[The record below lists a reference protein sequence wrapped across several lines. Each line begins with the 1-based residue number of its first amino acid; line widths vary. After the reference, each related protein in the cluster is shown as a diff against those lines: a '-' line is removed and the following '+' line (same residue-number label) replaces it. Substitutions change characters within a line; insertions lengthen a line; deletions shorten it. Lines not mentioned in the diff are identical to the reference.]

1 MHLPRCIFQGFTLG
15 LAMLCLQGCIS
26 VRIKR
31 PIGNAVAKTK
41 SPPKTATKEELAA
54 KVQDLHNQIRTF
66 QATLNMTPSTGSVYK
81 GEITEYRDIRGY
93 ILFRDPTTIRI
104 IGQYPVVRATAFD
117 MVSDGK
123 VFKIS
128 FPAKSLFVVGENAAP
143 TTSSNKLEN
152 WRPQAFLDSM
162 LLRPVDPNAQERTTL
177 LDFTDEDHAFYILL
191 IQRIDDKGNIIPL
204 RSIWFDR
211 VDLGIIRQIFYSP
224 DSNIVSDTR
233 YSNWTDFSGVRF
245 PKTIDI
251 NRPID
256 GYGVVLDVVKMEMNI
271 SLTEQQFALQQPA
284 GSKLQ
289 VIGKPDGVPATP
301 VSSRTSTGG
310 ARSQK

>member
-1 MHLPRCIFQGFTLG
+1 MNLLRRIILGIAVG
-15 LAMLCLQGCIS
+15 LAMLNLQGCLS
-26 VRIKR
+26 VRIRR
-31 PIGNAVAKTK
+31 PIGNRVAKTK
-41 SPPKTATKEELAA
+41 IAPKMATKDELAQ
-54 KVQDLHNQIRTF
+54 KIQSINNQIRSF

-93 ILFRDPTTIRI
+93 ILFRDPQSIRI

-128 FPAKSLFVVGENAAP
+128 FPAKSLFVIGENAAP

-162 LLRPVDPNAQERTTL
+162 LLRPVDPNAQEKTTL
-177 LDFTDEDHAFYILL
+177 LDFTDEDHSFYILL
-191 IQRIDDKGNIIPL
+191 IQRIDPGGNIIPL

-211 VDLGIIRQIFYSP
+211 VDLSIIRQMVYSP
-224 DSNIVSDTR
+224 DSNILSDTR
-233 YSNWTDFSGVRF
+233 YSNWTDFSGVSF

-251 NRPID
+251 NRPVD

-271 SLTEQQFALQQPA
+271 QLTDQQFALQQPP

-289 VIGKPDGVPATP
+289 VIGSPEGVPSQPA
-301 VSSRTSTGG
+301 VSRTSSGA

>member
-1 MHLPRCIFQGFTLG
+1 MNQPRRIISGIVIWV
-15 LAMLCLQGCIS
+15 AMLSLQGCIS

-41 SPPKTATKEELAA
+41 QPPKMATKDELVA
-54 KVQDLHNQIRTF
+54 KVENINKQIRSF

-93 ILFRDPTTIRI
+93 ILFRDPQTIRI

-128 FPAKSLFVVGENAAP
+128 FPAKSLFVIGENAAP
-143 TTSSNKLEN
+143 TASANKLEN
-152 WRPQAFLDSM
+152 WRPQAFLDAM
-162 LLRPVDPNAQERTTL
+162 LLRPVDAAAQEKATL
-177 LDFTDEDHAFYILL
+177 LDFTDEDHAFYFLL
-191 IQRIDDKGNIIPL
+191 VQRVDDKGTIVPL

-211 VDLGIIRQIFYSP
+211 LDLQIVRQVVYGSE
-224 DSNIVSDTR
+224 SNILSDTR
-233 YSNWTDFSGVRF
+233 YSNWTDFAGVSF

-251 NRPID
+251 NRPTD
-256 GYGVVLDVVKMEMNI
+256 GYGVVLDVVKMEMNV
-271 SLTEQQFALQQPA
+271 SLTDQQFALQQPA

-289 VIGKPDGVPATP
+289 VIGSPEGVPPQP
-301 VSSRTSTGG
+301 VSTSKSE
-310 ARSQK
+310 R